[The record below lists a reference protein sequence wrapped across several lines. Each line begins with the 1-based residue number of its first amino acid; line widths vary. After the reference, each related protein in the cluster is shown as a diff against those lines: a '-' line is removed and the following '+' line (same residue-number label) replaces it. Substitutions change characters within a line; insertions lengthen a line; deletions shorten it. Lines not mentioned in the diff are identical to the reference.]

1 MHETTKR
8 PVIPDEDDFDPDW
21 RTPPKSPEPP
31 WEPELEPSTFF
42 PHPSLAKPQEY
53 EGMGLAPIFVDH
65 QKKHLE
71 EDDEGMG
78 SSLGERTEE
87 EEEDMETE
95 VPRRQPDMET
105 QDPRRQPDMETEVP
119 RRQPGFPIQPTGFIP
134 NSVLVRILWPPE
146 KIQEMEEERYKPPQL
161 SEDQLAQIASRK
173 KVGDAW
179 TGSVSFMCVISIRN
193 SSHFWSI
200 ELAL

>member
-21 RTPPKSPEPP
+21 KTPPKSPEPP
-31 WEPELEPSTFF
+31 WEPEIEPSTFF
-42 PHPSLAKPQEY
+42 PHPSLAKPQEH
-53 EGMGLAPIFVDH
+53 EGIGLAPIFVDH

-87 EEEDMETE
+87 EEEDMEIE
-95 VPRRQPDMET
+95 VPRRK
-105 QDPRRQPDMETEVP
+105 
-119 RRQPGFPIQPTGFIP
+119 PGFPIQPTGFIP

-173 KVGDAW
+173 KVGVAR
-179 TGSVSFMCVISIRN
+179 TGSISFMCVIVYFSL
-193 SSHFWSI
+193 SF
-200 ELAL
+200 EALS